1 MARRFQYGAMTLRIT
16 VIAPGT
22 PTTVKVDGR
31 LTSDEVPELRRVC
44 AEVAGRL
51 VLDLSDLASA
61 DRPGGSV
68 LRALRANGAELVN
81 VSPVVHIL
89 LDRQSHDAAN

>member
-1 MARRFQYGAMTLRIT
+1 MTLRIT

-61 DRPGGSV
+61 DRQGVSV
-68 LRALRANGAELVN
+68 LRELRAKGADFVG
-81 VSPVVHIL
+81 VSPFVQIL